1 MWRQNRIYKGRN
13 GGVYPVRNHVIS
25 FENVVKQFD
34 DEPVLKN
41 VSFEIEEGKFYTLLG
56 PSGCGKTTILRI
68 IAGFNDVTSGDVY
81 FDGKRIND
89 VPANKRQ
96 VNTVFQDY
104 ALFPHMNVFDNVAF
118 GLKIKKLSK
127 AEIEKKVK
135 EALRLVQL
143 PGYETRE
150 ISEMS
155 GGQRQRVAIA
165 RAIVNEPKVLL
176 LDEPL
181 SALDLKLRTAM
192 QYELRDLQQ
201 RLGIT
206 FIFVTHDQ
214 EEALAMSDE
223 IFVMN
228 KGHIVQ
234 SGTPVDI
241 YDEPINHFV
250 ADFVGESNIV
260 DGVMLEDNL
269 VSFVGKKFECVD
281 GGMRKNEPVEVVLR
295 PEDLTITTLEKGKLT
310 VTVDTQLFRGV
321 HYEIIC
327 FDEQGNEWMVH
338 STRKAK
344 EGAQVGLSFEPEDIH
359 VMRSNE
365 SEEDFDAR
373 LESYDE

>member
-68 IAGFNDVTSGDVY
+68 VAGFNDVTSGDVY

-127 AEIEKKVK
+127 TEIEKKVK

-359 VMRSNE
+359 VMRFNE